1 MSAGIWIGYQKLLE
15 AEGDA
20 RLRECVSKDI
30 FDLYVSV
37 GYPSPAQ
44 GVVTFPSLS
53 GFVPDSEV
61 GIILTQS
68 QVQQIKAKMAAVDSR
83 LKLWAWFGTWST
95 DNAGGDDATGHLNAK
110 IDVDTAPRRAAII
123 AACMTV
129 ARWGFYGIQDDTED
143 FRPASLPGGQP
154 GAAVMSFFNE
164 FAAAARAEGFRYRP
178 FIQCVWTNV
187 NVTHI
192 PTLTGPD
199 EIILA
204 GPTVNEGQPWLTA
217 RFTEFFANVQRPVIF
232 NFGDQGTAPWMAS
245 ALDAMFSSLSSKIA
259 GYALYQFSDW
269 TGNWGQWDAWRA
281 AHVIPP
287 TEPPPTSTTKRW
299 APGHY
304 MQCTD
309 ADNRSGIAQWKR
321 DFVKSNGN
329 IVGYQVSIWWGQ
341 TEGALGDYTN
351 LYAQLN
357 AIKAAAQADGKKVWL
372 RLYERSFH
380 GFARPRP
387 FPQYVS
393 DNGWDYSSFGGE
405 NIWAPRMWEGGCKA
419 AFLDWCEAAAAY
431 CAANQEFVLIST
443 EEYTIQGAHLQAGY
457 TDAAIDDLWRD
468 VADRMLAV
476 AGDCVV
482 HINTGWGAAYPPL
495 YARDKAIL
503 DQLALGTRKVA
514 LGPTNIRKD
523 GGQAFLSTTFGSF
536 MTNPPDHPSRPGY
549 RGIAVLTGN
558 YEWTPDYL
566 SVESPAEHLRFAV
579 DDLGL
584 HYIAWDPDPQPGM
597 GLPWTWNDVIAAI
610 NAAGGRINFARPA
623 NVAGDAP
630 PVVVPPDLTLPTFL
644 AFDAIEVA
652 SGVLAFTRIAASVNE
667 APVWNT
673 PAAQTAYVG
682 VAFSFTPT
690 LASGSP
696 ASTFS
701 KVSGPSWASVNSSTG
716 EVTGTP
722 SSAASVADVVV
733 GANNGVGS
741 TVNVTVPITVLAAP
755 VAFSWVTGATL
766 PNAVQ
771 GEPYYQVL
779 QYLGAEPVT
788 FTVTAGSLPAG
799 LTRVGNTISGTPTT
813 VGGPTSLTLEGDNA
827 YGPPASRAFSITV
840 GAPSALPVITTS
852 SLPSATVGVSYS
864 QTIAA
869 TGTGTITRAVVSGAL
884 PPGLSLAPT
893 TGALTGTPTAAG
905 GYGFTVRATNAYTD
919 GVAPIEVTYYLVVA
933 PTSTPPVASP
943 WAQFVRQ

>member
-1 MSAGIWIGYQKLLE
+1 MSAGIWIGYQQLLA

-30 FDLYVSV
+30 FDIYVSV

-61 GIILTQS
+61 GIILTQA
-68 QVQQIKAKMAAVDSR
+68 QAQQIKAKMAAVDSR
-83 LKLWAWFGTWST
+83 LKMWAWFGTWST
-95 DNAGGDDATGHLNAK
+95 DNAGGDDAIGHLNAK

-143 FRPASLPGGQP
+143 FRPASLPGEQP
-154 GAAVMSFFNE
+154 GSAVMSFFNE

-178 FIQCVWTNV
+178 FIQCVWENV
-187 NVTHI
+187 NEVFI

-204 GPTVNEGQPWLTA
+204 GPTVNEGQDWLTE
-217 RFTEFFANVQRPVIF
+217 RFGEFFASAQRPVIF
-232 NFGDQGTAPWMAS
+232 NFGDRVTAPWMAA

-269 TGNWGQWDAWRA
+269 TGNWGLWDAWRA
-281 AHVIPP
+281 AHLIPP

-309 ADNRSGIAQWKR
+309 ADNRNGIAQWKR
-321 DFVKSNGN
+321 DFVKTNGN

-393 DNGWDYSSFGGE
+393 DNGWDYTSTGGQ
-405 NIWAPRMWEGGCKA
+405 NIWAPRIWEDDCKA

-457 TDAAIDDLWRD
+457 TDAAIDELWRD
-468 VADRMLAV
+468 VADRMLSV

-523 GGQAFLSTTFGSF
+523 GGQGFLATTFGSF
-536 MTNPPDHPSRPGY
+536 MANPPDHPSRPGY

-558 YEWTPDYL
+558 YEWDPDYY
-566 SVESPAEHLRFAV
+566 SAESPAEHLRFAV
-579 DDLGL
+579 DELGL

-597 GLPWTWNDVIAAI
+597 GLPWNWNDVIAAI
-610 NAAGGRINFARPA
+610 NAAGGRINFTRPA
-623 NVAGDAP
+623 NVAGTAP

-644 AFDAIEVA
+644 AFDAVEVT
-652 SGVLAFTRIAASVNE
+652 SGVLAFTLIAASVNE
-667 APVWNT
+667 APVWN
-673 PAAQTAYVG
+673 PATQQTATLG
-682 VAFSFTPT
+682 AAFSFAPTVASGFPTPT
-690 LASGSP
+690 F
-696 ASTFS
+696 T
-701 KVSGPSWASVNSSTG
+701 KQSGPSWASVNSTTG
-716 EVTGTP
+716 EITGTP
-722 SSAASVADVVV
+722 TGSPGLYWVVV
-733 GANNGVGS
+733 RASNSVGNADIS
-741 TVNVTVPITVLAAP
+741 VPIEVFAAP
-755 VAFSWVTGATL
+755 VAPTITTTSL
-766 PNAVQ
+766 PNAEQ
-771 GEPYYQVL
+771 NGAYYQPL
-779 QYLGAEPVT
+779 S
-788 FTVTAGSLPAG
+788 AG
-799 LTRVGNTISGTPTT
+799 
-813 VGGPTSLTLEGDNA
+813 
-827 YGPPASRAFSITV
+827 
-840 GAPSALPVITTS
+840 
-852 SLPSATVGVSYS
+852 
-864 QTIAA
+864 
-869 TGTGTITRAVVSGAL
+869 GTGPFVWSIASGAL
-884 PPGLSLAPT
+884 PPGVTLSASSGVVSGAATTLGAYSFTVRCTGPTGLFDDQALTITVGATGNAPVIT
-893 TGALTGTPTAAG
+893 AIALDDATLGASYSDTITATGAAPLLFRVVAGAPPPGLAVDDETGAVTGTPTLAG
-905 GYGFTVRATNAYTD
+905 GFPFTVEVSNAFDPPAVRQFSIRVVGAASSAT
-919 GVAPIEVTYYLVVA
+919 P
-933 PTSTPPVASP
+933 SP
-943 WAQFVRQ
+943 WTAVLKGR

>member
-1 MSAGIWIGYQKLLE
+1 MSAGIWIGYQQLLAADGE
-15 AEGDA
+15 A
-20 RLRECVSKDI
+20 RLQECVSKDI

-44 GVVTFPSLS
+44 GVITFPSLS

-61 GIILTQS
+61 GIILTQAE
-68 QVQQIKAKMAAVDSR
+68 VQQIKAKMAAVDSR

-95 DNAGGDDATGHLNAK
+95 DNAGGDDAIGHANAK

-154 GAAVMSFFNE
+154 GSAVMSFFNE

-187 NVTHI
+187 NEVYI

-204 GPTVNEGQPWLTA
+204 GPTANEGQDWLTA

-232 NFGDQGTAPWMAS
+232 NFGDRGTAPWMAT

-269 TGNWGQWDAWRA
+269 TGNWGQWDAWRT
-281 AHVIPP
+281 AHILPP
-287 TEPPPTSTTKRW
+287 TEPPPTATTKRW

-309 ADNRSGIAQWKR
+309 ADNRNGIAQWKR
-321 DFVKSNGN
+321 NFVKTNGN

-341 TEGALGDYTN
+341 TEGTLGDYTN

-357 AIKAAAQADGKKVWL
+357 AIKAAAQEDGKKVWL

-393 DNGWDYSSFGGE
+393 DNGWDYTSTGGQ
-405 NIWAPRMWEGGCKA
+405 NIWAPRIWEDDCKA

-457 TDAAIDDLWRD
+457 TDAAVDELWRD
-468 VADRMLAV
+468 VADRMLSV

-495 YARDKAIL
+495 YSRDKAIL

-523 GGQAFLSTTFGSF
+523 GGQGFLATTFGSF

-558 YEWTPDYL
+558 YEWDPDYY
-566 SVESPAEHLRFAV
+566 SIESPAEHLRFAV
-579 DDLGL
+579 DVLGL

-597 GLPWTWNDVIAAI
+597 GLPWSWNDVIAAI
-610 NAAGGRINFARPA
+610 NAAGGRINFTRPA
-623 NVAGDAP
+623 NVAGTAP

-644 AFDAIEVA
+644 AFDEIEVA

-667 APVWNT
+667 T
-673 PAAQTAYVG
+673 PAWNSVALQTATLG
-682 VAFSFTPT
+682 IAFSFSPT
-690 LASGSP
+690 LSAGYP
-696 ASTFS
+696 APTYSI
-701 KVSGPSWASVNSSTG
+701 VSGAPGWLSINSSTG
-716 EVTGTP
+716 ELTGTP
-722 SSAASVADVVV
+722 TGSETTHTVTIRATNASGTADLVVSLQVISAVA
-733 GANNGVGS
+733 
-741 TVNVTVPITVLAAP
+741 IT
-755 VAFSWVTGATL
+755 TTTL
-766 PNAVQ
+766 PNGVQNQVYSQPLAATGVEPFTWAVIS
-771 GEPYYQVL
+771 
-779 QYLGAEPVT
+779 
-788 FTVTAGSLPAG
+788 GSLPTGVSLSGA
-799 LTRVGNTISGTPTT
+799 TISGTPTAASGTSSFT
-813 VGGPTSLTLEGDNA
+813 VQVTDALGRTDTQAL
-827 YGPPASRAFSITV
+827 SITL
-840 GAPSALPVITTS
+840 GAASAVPVITTS
-852 SLPSATVGVSYS
+852 SLPAGTVGSAYS
-864 QTIAA
+864 QTISA
-869 TGTGTITRAVVSGAL
+869 TGTASISFAVVSGAL
-884 PPGLSLAPT
+884 PTGLSLNGS
-893 TGALTGTPTAAG
+893 TGAVTGTPTAAG
-905 GYGFTVRATNAYTD
+905 AFGFTVRATNAFGFGD
-919 GVAPIEVTYYLVVA
+919 ASFSVVINAVATA
-933 PTSTPPVASP
+933 PVASP
-943 WAQFVRQ
+943 WGRFVRQ